1 MIKKTATID
10 LIKVRDVVNNEVAK
24 NRFMISWP
32 QKFIPVDCLKK
43 TKHDTDKSSQE

>member
-24 NRFMISWP
+24 NRFMISWL
-32 QKFIPVDCLKK
+32 QTFIPVDCLKK
-43 TKHDTDKSSQE
+43 IKHDTDKSSQE